1 MSRVINKDLQ
11 KKAIEL
17 RNNMTKAEIILWSR
31 LRMRQVDGWKF
42 RRQQPI
48 FNYIVDFY
56 CHELKLKIEVDGE
69 IHKLP
74 DQKKSDLKRDKL
86 LSINGFNLVHFYNHE
101 IETNLDASVKKIKS
115 VISNIGH
122 LPGKNLNEKQS

>member
-1 MSRVINKDLQ
+1 MSRVLNKDLQ
-11 KKAIEL
+11 KKAIEM

-56 CHELKLKIEVDGE
+56 CHELKLIIEVDGE
-69 IHKLP
+69 IHTLP
-74 DQKKSDLKRDKL
+74 GQKKSDLKRDKL
-86 LSINGFNLVHFYNHE
+86 LSINGFNIVRFYNHE
-101 IETNLDASVKKIKS
+101 IETNLDASVIKIKS
-115 VISNIGH
+115 VISNVCH